1 MAQTQLNGTLWQ
13 NQQKNFGLWLV
24 STHLCSDGAR
34 EDFINLCLFFREI
47 NFTKNFVKMIN
58 LWFFL
63 WNQFHEKFRENDL
76 GRLNKLSNF
85 APACTDS
92 TQHTVAAAPYFFSM
106 RFPWKWR
113 LIEWSIVCVH
123 KKLNSTRGNICRLET
138 RKKNQ
143 MKMMATILEGHKP
156 NKTSTNKHL
165 YLVPTSTHLQTLIF
179 YRNYTYLHTY
189 LNLMKCPNRC

>member
-1 MAQTQLNGTLWQ
+1 MRFFSGWQHQQPCRHTLVLIAWKKTSWYR
-13 NQQKNFGLWLV
+13 NIIILLGVEEHPK
-24 STHLCSDGAR
+24 
-34 EDFINLCLFFREI
+34 
-47 NFTKNFVKMIN
+47 
-58 LWFFL
+58 
-63 WNQFHEKFRENDL
+63 FHEKFRENDL
-76 GRLNKLSNF
+76 GGLNKLSNF

-189 LNLMKCPNRC
+189 IFEFDEMS

>member
-1 MAQTQLNGTLWQ
+1 MAHYDKINKKILV
-13 NQQKNFGLWLV
+13 FGLLALI
-24 STHLCSDGAR
+24 SALMELGKILSIYA
-34 EDFINLCLFFREI
+34 FFFREI
-47 NFTKNFVKMIN
+47 NFTKSFVKMIN
-58 LWFFL
+58 LCFFFL